1 MSYQVLAQPVVFEE
15 VIKKSR
21 FITYLQRVDSLDQA
35 RDFLQTIKREHPKA
49 VHHCWAVVAGRPNDS
64 NYFGFSDD
72 GEPTGTAGKPML
84 TVLMNSNIGN
94 IMSVCVRY
102 FGGVLLGTGGLV
114 RAYSSGTA
122 NALKLAQTELR
133 VDRSD
138 YFIICPYNQ
147 VSMVTNLLEQVDAV
161 ITTQDFTYEVRIDF
175 ALEDSKADQLGDMLT
190 NRSGGTLFLYR
201 REAPQL

>member
-175 ALEDSKADQLGDMLT
+175 ALEDSKADLLGEMLT
-190 NRSGGTLFLYR
+190 NRSGGTLFFYR